1 MAARNYIPA
10 KLADRQLWF
19 QNFTDY
25 VDDNYAALGL
35 ASADRDVIDTANNV
49 FQAAYTAAQTAETRS
64 PVTIAALVTANN
76 GMASTVRT
84 YATLINGNQAVTDA
98 QRAALQIT
106 IRTVPPFGR
115 VAAPLTWPV
124 VSVRAI
130 GPLQHTLSYRDSSFP
145 SNSKVR
151 AKPFGAASMQLFVH
165 VGATPPADPATALFV
180 GNFTRLPVVVPFDS
194 ANVGQTAYY
203 YARWVTG
210 RGLEGPL
217 VGPTSATVAAAAV

>member
-1 MAARNYIPA
+1 MPARNYIPA

-19 QNFTDY
+19 QNFADY
-25 VDDNYAALGL
+25 AAANYAALGL
-35 ASADRDVIDTANNV
+35 VSADNDVI
-49 FQAAYTAAQTAETRS
+49 QAANTLFQSTYTSAQTAETRS

-76 GMASTVRT
+76 AMAQTARS
-84 YATLINGNQAVTDA
+84 YAILINNNPAVTDA

-106 IRTVPPFGR
+106 IRTAAPFGR
-115 VAAPLTWPV
+115 ISAPLTWPV
-124 VSVRAI
+124 VSVRNI

-145 SNSKVR
+145 SESKVR

-217 VGPTSATVAAAAV
+217 VGPTSATIAAAAV